1 VKLLID
7 ENISPIV
14 GEKLPEHDIKLV
26 RNQNLGASDK
36 KVVEIAEEEN
46 RVILTQDDD
55 FGRIYYFSNPEIRI
69 LVIKPEKQENSEI
82 ADLIQKGLKEIKD
95 ENKGLFI
102 VSKDKV
108 RVRK

>member
-1 VKLLID
+1 MKLLID
-7 ENISPIV
+7 ENISPVIE
-14 GEKLPEHDIKLV
+14 EKLPEHDIKLL
-26 RNQNLGASDK
+26 RDQNLGASDK
-36 KVVEIAEEEN
+36 KVVEIAEKEN
-46 RVILTQDDD
+46 RAIVTQDDD

-82 ADLIQKGLKEIKD
+82 TDLIQKGLKEVED

>member
-1 VKLLID
+1 MKLLID

-14 GEKLPEHDIKLV
+14 EEKLPEDDIKLV
-26 RNQNLGASDK
+26 RDQNLGASDR

-55 FGRIYYFSNPEIRI
+55 FGRIYYSSNPEIRI

-82 ADLIQKGLKEIKD
+82 TDLIQKGLKEIKD